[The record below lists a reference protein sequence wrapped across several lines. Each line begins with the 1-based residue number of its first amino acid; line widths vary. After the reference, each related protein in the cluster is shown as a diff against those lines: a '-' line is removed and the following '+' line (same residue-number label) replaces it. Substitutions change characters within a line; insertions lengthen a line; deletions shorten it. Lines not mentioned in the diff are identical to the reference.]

1 VVLDDKSANQAADL
15 AAKTSVR
22 GMDAL
27 VIQVTKEYRTE
38 LISFDEEMVLKATNA
53 FS

>member
-1 VVLDDKSANQAADL
+1 VA
-15 AAKTSVR
+15 
-22 GMDAL
+22 
-27 VIQVTKEYRTE
+27 KEYRTE